1 VRRLLVLVLAPLAL
15 LPACSGAPEVHD
27 DPEPVGYASAELSA
41 GDPVSLAVDQSCT
54 TTSVKGLATQLV
66 DEIQCLKPGSMASIA
81 SVPNTDL
88 GSAVFPFLQTSAA
101 SALKQVAASRGTP
114 LVINSGLRTLPQ
126 QYLLYR
132 WYKTGRCGIG
142 LAASPGTSN
151 HESGLAVDVNDNAAW
166 KPYFQSKGWSWLG
179 ASDPVHFDYV
189 AGGIDLK
196 GLSVLAFQRLW
207 NRNHPTDKITEDGGY
222 GPDTETRLAKSP
234 VGGFAQGATCK
245 DPPPPPDKDAG
256 APAKDAGAPAD
267 DAGSVPVAHDDAS
280 PDPATPQASQEGGC
294 NVGAGGPGGVPWL
307 AVAAVLLGLRRRT
320 RSEHR
325 PSGR

>member
-1 VRRLLVLVLAPLAL
+1 MRRLLVLAPLAF
-15 LPACSGAPEVHD
+15 LPACSGAPEAHD

-81 SVPNTDL
+81 NVPNTSL
-88 GSAVFPFLQTSAA
+88 GSAVFPFLQAPAA
-101 SALKQVAASRGTP
+101 SALEQVAASRGTP

-151 HESGLAVDVNDNAAW
+151 HESGLAVDVDDNAGW

-207 NRNHPTDKITEDGGY
+207 NRNNPTDEIAEDGGY
-222 GPDTETRLAKSP
+222 GADTEARLAKSP
-234 VGGFAQGATCK
+234 VGGFAQGANCNAL
-245 DPPPPPDKDAG
+245 PP
-256 APAKDAGAPAD
+256 PAKDAGAPATD
-267 DAGSVPVAHDDAS
+267 DAGAPAADAGHDPVTHDDAAS
-280 PDPATPQASQEGGC
+280 EAATPQASQEGGC
-294 NVGAGGPGGVPWL
+294 NVGAGGRGGVPWI
-307 AVAAVLLGLRRRT
+307 AIAAVLFGVRRR
-320 RSEHR
+320 RR
-325 PSGR
+325 A